1 MRLYADVIK
10 RVPLFKSLGDNATV
24 SICAA
29 LRPVVA
35 PLNEIIVREG
45 ESASAVYFIIDGTCR
60 VSVRG
65 ITLGH
70 LRSGGFFGEM
80 ALLATGAESRV
91 HNRTLWAHDDCQ
103 LR

>member
-35 PLNEIIVREG
+35 PLNELIVRE
-45 ESASAVYFIIDGTCR
+45 VYNTTPRDP
-60 VSVRG
+60 
-65 ITLGH
+65 
-70 LRSGGFFGEM
+70 
-80 ALLATGAESRV
+80 
-91 HNRTLWAHDDCQ
+91 
-103 LR
+103 